1 MLVSIRDSTSMA
13 TPTPQRPTR
22 ARAQNTAYQETRPKG
37 SHQGDSVKL
46 REELS
51 CPCVREH
58 ECVAGVRPQRGQQLV
73 RDDVPVAQ
81 GGDRLQSPRLRRL
94 RPRGAA
100 VGPARGDAGLA
111 HGAERRPEPRG
122 PGDRER
128 RAQDRAPVPR
138 PEQGRPGA
146 HGGRR
151 CGRKSCWVVGAF
163 FTLTRS
169 CVALF
174 AVPVERYLSF
184 FSWDEAKHPHRRPL
198 PEIVSIIHFVLA
210 SQSVGKIEDELKQLS
225 TRYAEKKQQLIGL
238 QRKKGGNLMVANLN
252 DVLTPDVVSTSDFV
266 NTEYLQT
273 MVVIVPKNLEEQWL
287 QEYAQIGDQIA
298 EYGPK
303 GNRGNVRGSP
313 VVPGSSRKLME
324 EGDSAVYTVTL
335 LKGQY
340 QPGFVDKEGNFE
352 PGTSVDYIEDFKT
365 RAKEKRFVVREFNF
379 DPTSHASNEEAIA
392 ELEVEVDRL
401 WSALIRWCKAHFG
414 ETFIAWMH
422 IKMVRVFVESVLRYG
437 LPVNFVVAMYKVRFL
452 FRKDKKLRAVLS
464 KKYAHLQPAQFSGLE
479 EGSSGSS
486 QVEYYPYVTNA
497 FHPLSTT

>member
-1 MLVSIRDSTSMA
+1 MSVWLVSV
-13 TPTPQRPTR
+13 P
-22 ARAQNTAYQETRPKG
+22 NE
-37 SHQGDSVKL
+37 GDSSSETTFLSLKAETASSRHDYADCIRV
-46 REELS
+46 ELPS
-51 CPCVREH
+51 DLLVGTLDSLMALSDDLNRVDLVIESVVRKIERQFH
-58 ECVAGVRPQRGQQLV
+58 DLNK
-73 RDDVPVAQ
+73 
-81 GGDRLQSPRLRRL
+81 GDQ
-94 RPRGAA
+94 A
-100 VGPARGDAGLA
+100 
-111 HGAERRPEPRG
+111 
-122 PGDRER
+122 
-128 RAQDRAPVPR
+128 
-138 PEQGRPGA
+138 
-146 HGGRR
+146 
-151 CGRKSCWVVGAF
+151 
-163 FTLTRS
+163 LT
-169 CVALF
+169 VDG
-174 AVPVERYLSF
+174 VPVERYLSF

-198 PEIVSIIHFVLA
+198 PEIVSIIQ
-210 SQSVGKIEDELKQLS
+210 SSVGKIEEELKQLS
-225 TRYAEKKQQLIGL
+225 TRYAEKKQQFIGL

-287 QEYAQIGDQIA
+287 NEYAQIGDQIA

-303 GNRGNVRGSP
+303 GSRGNVRGSP

-352 PGTSVDYIEDFKT
+352 PGTTVDYIEDFKT

-422 IKMVRVFVESVLRYG
+422 IKVRCMITSRSIYSILEINRSFLLILVQMIRVFVESVLRYG
-437 LPVNFVVAMYKVRFL
+437 LPVNFVVAMYKPHSG
-452 FRKDKKLRAVLS
+452 KDKKLRAVLS

>member
-1 MLVSIRDSTSMA
+1 MSVWLVSVPNEGNSSSETTFLSLKA
-13 TPTPQRPTR
+13 E
-22 ARAQNTAYQETRPKG
+22 TASSRHDYA
-37 SHQGDSVKL
+37 D
-46 REELS
+46 
-51 CPCVREH
+51 CVRVELPSDLLVGTLDSLMALSDDLNRVDLVI
-58 ECVAGVRPQRGQQLV
+58 ESVVRKIERQFHDLNK
-73 RDDVPVAQ
+73 
-81 GGDRLQSPRLRRL
+81 GDQ
-94 RPRGAA
+94 A
-100 VGPARGDAGLA
+100 
-111 HGAERRPEPRG
+111 
-122 PGDRER
+122 
-128 RAQDRAPVPR
+128 
-138 PEQGRPGA
+138 
-146 HGGRR
+146 
-151 CGRKSCWVVGAF
+151 
-163 FTLTRS
+163 LT
-169 CVALF
+169 VDG
-174 AVPVERYLSF
+174 VPVERYLSF

-198 PEIVSIIHFVLA
+198 PEIVSIIQ
-210 SQSVGKIEDELKQLS
+210 SSVGKIEDELKQLS

-437 LPVNFVVAMYKVRFL
+437 LPVNFVVAMYKPHSG
-452 FRKDKKLRAVLS
+452 KDKKLRAVLS